1 MSANELMEN
10 ETEQENVSFEIE
22 DEQQQVPVSQEVV
35 VSADEPEE
43 KTSTIVQNEDDSEL
57 ENYSEKVQ

>member
-43 KTSTIVQNEDDSEL
+43 KPVQLYKMKMIQN
-57 ENYSEKVQ
+57 